1 MNVDAQTKKKIAA
14 VLLWRRIQRRRRRTM
29 YVRDIFNK
37 RKVLSVFYHL
47 VQELRESDPEY
58 HFQYFRMTKS
68 SFDDLLGLVY
78 DRLVHAPT
86 HRSPISPAE
95 RLAITLRFLASPGTL
110 GSVAISYRMHKST
123 LSGILQE
130 TLPAIW
136 ECLSP
141 VVLKAPTP
149 KQWETIRQEFEQKWN
164 FPNAIGS
171 IDGKH
176 FAIRCPPHSGS
187 LFNNYKKFYSLI
199 LLAVV
204 DARYR
209 FTLVDIGAAGH
220 QSDGGVL
227 KESNIGKALTAN
239 TLGIPAV
246 QRPAPPLCLLGDEAF
261 PLKTYLMRPFPGR
274 GLDRR
279 KKVYNYRLSRGRRTV
294 ENAFGILVARWRTFL
309 APMEGKLEHCENMI
323 KAGVCLHNFL
333 MQDDAYCPSGYV
345 DSESRGVRVDGA
357 WRTEVAAV
365 GANRSLGGNSSPTAL
380 DIREQLADYFISRN
394 GSLRWQ
400 DNVVS
405 RE

>member
-1 MNVDAQTKKKIAA
+1 
-14 VLLWRRIQRRRRRTM
+14 
-29 YVRDIFNK
+29 
-37 RKVLSVFYHL
+37 
-47 VQELRESDPEY
+47 
-58 HFQYFRMTKS
+58 MTKS

-123 LSGILQE
+123 LSGILKE

-149 KQWETIRQEFEQKWN
+149 EQREAIRQEFEQKWN
-164 FPNAIGS
+164 FPDAIDS

-176 FAIRCPPHSGS
+176 
-187 LFNNYKKFYSLI
+187 YKKFYSLI
-199 LLAVV
+199 LIAVV

-261 PLKTYLMRPFPGR
+261 PLKTYLMRF
-274 GLDRR
+274 
-279 KKVYNYRLSRGRRTV
+279 S
-294 ENAFGILVARWRTFL
+294 
-309 APMEGKLEHCENMI
+309 LEE
-323 KAGVCLHNFL
+323 A
-333 MQDDAYCPSGYV
+333 
-345 DSESRGVRVDGA
+345 
-357 WRTEVAAV
+357 
-365 GANRSLGGNSSPTAL
+365 
-380 DIREQLADYFISRN
+380 
-394 GSLRWQ
+394 
-400 DNVVS
+400 
-405 RE
+405 

>member
-1 MNVDAQTKKKIAA
+1 
-14 VLLWRRIQRRRRRTM
+14 
-29 YVRDIFNK
+29 
-37 RKVLSVFYHL
+37 
-47 VQELRESDPEY
+47 
-58 HFQYFRMTKS
+58 
-68 SFDDLLGLVY
+68 
-78 DRLVHAPT
+78 
-86 HRSPISPAE
+86 
-95 RLAITLRFLASPGTL
+95 
-110 GSVAISYRMHKST
+110 MHKST